1 MSEEMVGK
9 ELVLVAPE
17 AVTKK
22 SKPTLIQVGK
32 GSICSTGKFHPALAV
47 SYIQDKPRSKWIKV
61 GELARVFTGANT
73 IPGKKRVRKGLPAV
87 FKQFLDRN
95 DFLLQ
100 HRDRMKNGRTEEVK
114 LIEAS
119 SSLDRQQADTQLQQM
134 KARHELS
141 TDKYQKAINVLALL
155 EAAGESTQNA

>member
-9 ELVLVAPE
+9 ELVLVAPQE
-17 AVTKK
+17 VATVRK

-47 SYIQDKPRSKWIKV
+47 AYIKDKPRTKWIKV

-73 IPGKKRVRKGLPAV
+73 IPGKRRVRKGLPAV
-87 FKQFLDRN
+87 FKQFLDRD

-100 HRDRMKNGRTEEVK
+100 HRDWREKGHGRIEEIK
-114 LIEAS
+114 LIDPTSEV
-119 SSLDRQQADTQLQQM
+119 DRQQAEAQLQKM

-141 TDKYQKAINVLALL
+141 ADKYAKAQHVLAIF
-155 EAAGESTQNA
+155 AQAV